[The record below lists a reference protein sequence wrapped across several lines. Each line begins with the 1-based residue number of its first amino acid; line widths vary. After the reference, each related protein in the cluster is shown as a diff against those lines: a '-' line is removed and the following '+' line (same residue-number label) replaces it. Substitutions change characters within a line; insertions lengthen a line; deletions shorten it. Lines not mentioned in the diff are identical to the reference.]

1 MNGWTPCGL
10 LGVETIWSKSFRVAT
25 KSDPGY
31 LSLPAASSTGSVK
44 YVLVKWMLGSSSS
57 SLIRLHKST
66 ESRSGKYVSARMYC
80 AVA

>member
-25 KSDPGY
+25 KNDPAM
-31 LSLPAASSTGSVK
+31 PAASSTGSVK
-44 YVLVKWMLGSSSS
+44 YVIVKWMLGSSSS
-57 SLIRLHKST
+57 SYIRLHKSI
-66 ESRSGKYVSARMYC
+66 ESRSSKYVSGRMYC